1 MAMKMRTFKDT
12 KKQSSLTYVTMAMG
26 FTIVRRF
33 VHADMQAMFHRF
45 FHRVLHRVLH
55 EGLHRIFH
63 RVLHTRPRL
72 NTTAIVPL
80 RLCVLFLLMGLPL
93 MLPEG
98 SGLQARQLLPDPAAN
113 ETHTTD
119 SGLDVYPMDVALE
132 RATAEGK
139 KILMDV
145 YAVWCPYCK
154 QMHTQVYTDPQVQEA
169 IEKYFYLVKVNVE
182 GSDKVIFRGETF
194 TETSFAR
201 ALNVTSYPST
211 FFVDTGENI
220 LGMQPGVVPAETFA
234 YLLSYVGSD
243 EYKKRSF
250 EEYLPEDVKKRM
262 QSENQ

>member
-1 MAMKMRTFKDT
+1 M
-12 KKQSSLTYVTMAMG
+12 SMG
-26 FTIVRRF
+26 ITIVRRF

-45 FHRVLHRVLH
+45 FDRVLHRVLY
-55 EGLHRIFH
+55 
-63 RVLHTRPRL
+63 RVLQKLLHTRPRVGFSSVV
-72 NTTAIVPL
+72 AV

-93 MLPEG
+93 TLPER
-98 SGLQARQLLPDPAAN
+98 SGLQARQLLPDPAVN

-119 SGLDVYPMDVALE
+119 SGLDVYTMDVALE
-132 RATAEGK
+132 KATAEGK

-154 QMHTQVYTDPQVQEA
+154 QMHTEVYTDPQVQEA

-182 GSDKVIFRGETF
+182 GSDKVIFRGDTF
-194 TETSFAR
+194 TETTFAR

-243 EYKKRSF
+243 EYLKRSF